1 MKDEA
6 DIKEQLLEEQRKKNR
21 EAMPEVAKLM
31 DEINA
36 RFPGSKLVWAK
47 DLATG
52 KEMGKQTDL
61 SNAFKVPPNYFPGK
75 EVNVRKGRSKT
86 R

>member
-1 MKDEA
+1 MDEA
-6 DIKEQLLEEQRKKNR
+6 DIRDRLVAEQRKKNR

-31 DEINA
+31 DKINA
-36 RFPGSKLVWAK
+36 RFPGSKLIWAK

-52 KEMGKQTDL
+52 KEIGKKSKPKSFFVIPQDY
-61 SNAFKVPPNYFPGK
+61 NPGK
-75 EVNVRKGRSKT
+75 EFNVRKGRSKT